1 MPMPSQALMWFPR
14 DRPELRAAAVRWA
27 CASPRVLLAHIR
39 EGVDVR
45 AEVAGVL
52 LPHEVGRAV

>member
-1 MPMPSQALMWFPR
+1 MWFPR

-27 CASPRVLLAHIR
+27 CAAPRVLLAHIR

-45 AEVAGVL
+45 TEVAGVL
-52 LPHEVGRAV
+52 LPHEVGPAVLLC